1 MSLRGF
7 RRERF
12 GGDGAGEALV
22 AAAGAERL
30 AANAGALP
38 TSHENNEKL
47 VAAGHG
53 YSVPLR
59 RQRVPLFLPSHTLHV
74 APRWSCV
81 LSFRHVPQALRGCC
95 SSGRTALPLHAS
107 LWKAVLAF
115 SVSGEPAMLVSIVE
129 AKSADLSGLRHWPSG
144 CVFITFLPVKM
155 VALGGAWSEV
165 TEVDF
170 GGADWETP
178 AQGRDLQKRP
188 TKSRFGG
195 NPEPNSGH
203 EDGEEAQFHGRK

>member
-59 RQRVPLFLPSHTLHV
+59 RQRRRPPSAHTTLR
-74 APRWSCV
+74 ARWSCV

-129 AKSADLSGLRHWPSG
+129 AKSADLSGVYTLAVQV
-144 CVFITFLPVKM
+144 CL
-155 VALGGAWSEV
+155 
-165 TEVDF
+165 
-170 GGADWETP
+170 
-178 AQGRDLQKRP
+178 
-188 TKSRFGG
+188 
-195 NPEPNSGH
+195 
-203 EDGEEAQFHGRK
+203 

>member
-22 AAAGAERL
+22 AAAGAGRL

-47 VAAGHG
+47 AAGHG
-53 YSVPLR
+53 NSVPLR

-95 SSGRTALPLHAS
+95 SSGRTALPSLAS
-107 LWKAVLAF
+107 LWKATLAF

-129 AKSADLSGLRHWPSG
+129 AKSADLLRLRHLDTG
-144 CVFITFLPVKM
+144 R
-155 VALGGAWSEV
+155 LGV
-165 TEVDF
+165 ILLIF
-170 GGADWETP
+170 Y
-178 AQGRDLQKRP
+178 
-188 TKSRFGG
+188 
-195 NPEPNSGH
+195 
-203 EDGEEAQFHGRK
+203 

>member
-47 VAAGHG
+47 AAAGHG
-53 YSVPLR
+53 FSRPLR
-59 RQRVPLFLPSHTLHV
+59 RQPFVAVLRAHTLHF

-129 AKSADLSGLRHWPSG
+129 AKSADLLRLRHWPSG
-144 CVFITFLPVKM
+144 CVFITFLLLKM
-155 VALGGAWSEV
+155 VARGSAWSEV
-165 TEVDF
+165 IEVHF
-170 GGADWETP
+170 GGAD
-178 AQGRDLQKRP
+178 
-188 TKSRFGG
+188 
-195 NPEPNSGH
+195 
-203 EDGEEAQFHGRK
+203 

>member
-38 TSHENNEKL
+38 TSHDNNEKL
-47 VAAGHG
+47 AAGHG

-59 RQRVPLFLPSHTLHV
+59 RQPFVAVLLAHTLHF

-95 SSGRTALPLHAS
+95 SSGRTALPFLAS
-107 LWKAVLAF
+107 LWKTVLAF
-115 SVSGEPAMLVSIVE
+115 SVSGEPAMLVFQLWRGPF
-129 AKSADLSGLRHWPSG
+129 K
-144 CVFITFLPVKM
+144 T
-155 VALGGAWSEV
+155 
-165 TEVDF
+165 
-170 GGADWETP
+170 
-178 AQGRDLQKRP
+178 
-188 TKSRFGG
+188 
-195 NPEPNSGH
+195 
-203 EDGEEAQFHGRK
+203 

>member
-74 APRWSCV
+74 APRWS
-81 LSFRHVPQALRGCC
+81 
-95 SSGRTALPLHAS
+95 
-107 LWKAVLAF
+107 
-115 SVSGEPAMLVSIVE
+115 
-129 AKSADLSGLRHWPSG
+129 PS
-144 CVFITFLPVKM
+144 P
-155 VALGGAWSEV
+155 
-165 TEVDF
+165 
-170 GGADWETP
+170 
-178 AQGRDLQKRP
+178 
-188 TKSRFGG
+188 SRFPPRESLASGQDKH
-195 NPEPNSGH
+195 NSAPSREITGSP
-203 EDGEEAQFHGRK
+203 DWAQA